1 MYKYKEICY
10 DNLIPKE
17 WSSIMTKTNDPL
29 TLKHRVGYALGD
41 FGGCMTF
48 SLMSAFM
55 TRYYVNVALMD
66 TAVIAVMTLIW
77 KIFDAVSNP
86 VIGVMLDKSFDKNAR
101 KGDKF
106 RPWIFRIAPLTGI
119 AGILVFTAPGWVTG
133 MSRLVIAFTTY
144 LMYEVF
150 YAMQHIALGGLI
162 SAMAKDD
169 AERSELSSARGIGG
183 MLGAIVPQMAFPAI
197 ISLFESKPALGYSMG
212 VTVCAVIGYICCLGC
227 YFFTEERNIRQQ
239 KAGAAPIKIT
249 DILEVFR
256 VNRAFVALCFH
267 GLLSGILM
275 SVGGALGTYMYA
287 DVLGSLALMSIG
299 SMVSMP
305 VSLVCMS
312 IVPKLARKIGSQKV
326 LRGSLLMGCALYV
339 GLFALHITTNI
350 HVWVHIGINAL
361 ASGVSG
367 LSNMMQWG
375 MLSEAIEYNEYLTG
389 KRTEGSINGTFNM
402 LRRLGQ
408 GLGASFG
415 VAMLGMIGYNVE
427 VAEQTAGTILGIKVL
442 CLLFPA
448 ICAVGSWI
456 VFRFVWN
463 ITPELKEKMAQKRAA
478 M

>member
-1 MYKYKEICY
+1 
-10 DNLIPKE
+10 
-17 WSSIMTKTNDPL
+17 MTKSNDSL

-48 SLMSAFM
+48 SLMSAFL
-55 TRYYVNVALMD
+55 TRYYVNVAMMD

-86 VIGVMLDKSFDKNAR
+86 VIGVMLDKSFAR
-101 KGDKF
+101 RANRGDKF
-106 RPWIFRIAPLTGI
+106 RPWIFRIAPLTGF

-133 MSRLVIAFTTY
+133 MSRLVVAFTTY

-162 SAMAKDD
+162 SAMARDD
-169 AERSELSSARGIGG
+169 AERAELSSARGIGG
-183 MLGAIVPQMAFPAI
+183 MLGSIMPPMAFPVI
-197 ISLFESKPALGYSMG
+197 ISLFDSNPQLGYSLG
-212 VTVCAVIGYICCLGC
+212 VTVCAIIGYICCLGC
-227 YFFTEERNIRQQ
+227 YFFTEERNMSQQ
-239 KAGAAPIKIT
+239 AGSAPIRVT

-256 VNRAFVALCFH
+256 VNRAFLALCLH

-275 SVGGALGTYMYA
+275 SVGGALGTYLYA
-287 DVLGSLALMSIG
+287 DVLGSLALMSVG

-305 VSLVCMS
+305 VSLLCMGL
-312 IVPKLARKIGSQKV
+312 VPKLTRKIGSQNV
-326 LRGSLLMGCALYV
+326 LRGSLLLGCVLYV
-339 GLFALHITTNI
+339 GLFILHITTRI
-350 HVWVHIGINAL
+350 HIGVHIGINAL
-361 ASGVSG
+361 ASGISG

-415 VAMLGMIGYNVE
+415 VAMLGIIGYD
-427 VAEQTAGTILGIKVL
+427 AAASLQTDSTILGIKVL

-448 ICAVGSWI
+448 LCAMGSWV

-463 ITPELKEKMAQKRAA
+463 ITPELKEKMAQWRASR
-478 M
+478 

>member
-1 MYKYKEICY
+1 
-10 DNLIPKE
+10 
-17 WSSIMTKTNDPL
+17 MTKTNNPL

-77 KIFDAVSNP
+77 KIFDALSNP
-86 VIGVMLDKSFDKNAR
+86 VIGVLLDKSFDKGSG
-101 KGDKF
+101 KHGKF
-106 RPWIFRIAPLTGI
+106 RPWILRVAPLTGL
-119 AGILVFTAPGWVTG
+119 AAILVFTAPGWVTG
-133 MSRLVIAFTTY
+133 AARLVVAFSTY

-162 SAMAKDD
+162 SAMATND
-169 AERSELSSARGIGG
+169 AERAELSSARGIGG
-183 MLGAIVPQMAFPAI
+183 MLGIIVPQMTFPAI
-197 ISLFESKPALGYSMG
+197 ISLFESNASLGYGMG
-212 VTVCAVIGYICCLGC
+212 VTVCAIIGYICCLGC
-227 YFFTEERNIRQQ
+227 YFFTEERNISQQ
-239 KAGAAPIKIT
+239 KVGAPPIKVT

-256 VNRAFVALCFH
+256 VNRAFVALCLH

-287 DVLGSLALMSIG
+287 DVLGSLALMSVG
-299 SMVSMP
+299 SMVGMP

-312 IVPKLARKIGSQKV
+312 VVPKISRRIGSQKV
-326 LRGSLLMGCALYV
+326 LRGSLLLGCGLYV
-339 GLFALHITTNI
+339 CLFTLHITTSIN
-350 HVWVHIGINAL
+350 VWVHIGINAL

-375 MLSEAIEYNEYLTG
+375 MLSESIEYNEYLTG

-415 VAMLGMIGYNVE
+415 VAMLGMIGYDTAAAV
-427 VAEQTAGTILGIKVL
+427 QTPGTILGIKIL

-448 ICAVGSWI
+448 VCAVGSWI

-463 ITPELKEKMAQKRAA
+463 ITPELREKMAQKRAEA
-478 M
+478 

>member
-1 MYKYKEICY
+1 
-10 DNLIPKE
+10 
-17 WSSIMTKTNDPL
+17 MTKYNDSL
-29 TLKHRVGYALGD
+29 TLKHRIGYALGD

-86 VIGVMLDKSFDKNAR
+86 VIGVMMDKSFDKSAR

-133 MSRLVIAFTTY
+133 MSRLVVAFTTY

-162 SAMAKDD
+162 SAMARDD

-183 MLGAIVPQMAFPAI
+183 MLGIIIPQMTFPAI
-197 ISLFESKPALGYSMG
+197 ISLFESNPALGYGMG

-227 YFFTEERNIRQQ
+227 YFFTEERNASQQ
-239 KAGAAPIKIT
+239 KAGAAPIKVT

-256 VNRAFVALCFH
+256 VNRAFLALCLH
-267 GLLSGILM
+267 GLLSGVLM

-287 DVLGSLALMSIG
+287 DVLGSIALMSVG
-299 SMVSMP
+299 SMVGMP

-312 IVPKLARKIGSQKV
+312 VVPKLARKFGSQKV
-326 LRGSLLMGCALYV
+326 LRGSLLLGCGIYV
-339 GLFALHITTNI
+339 LLFALHITIRIN
-350 HVWVHIGINAL
+350 VWVHIGINAI
-361 ASGVSG
+361 ASSISG

-415 VAMLGMIGYNVE
+415 VAMLGFIGYNASASV
-427 VAEQTAGTILGIKVL
+427 QTAGTVLGIKVL

-463 ITPELKEKMAQKRAA
+463 ITPEVKEKMAQWKAA
-478 M
+478 R

>member
-1 MYKYKEICY
+1 MRH
-10 DNLIPKE
+10 NP
-17 WSSIMTKTNDPL
+17 TPL
-29 TLKHRVGYALGD
+29 TVKHRLGYALGD

-66 TAVIAVMTLIW
+66 TAVIAAMTLIW

-86 VIGVMLDKSFDKNAR
+86 VIGVVLDKSFTKQQGR
-101 KGDKF
+101 RDKF
-106 RPWIFRIAPLTGI
+106 RPWILKVSPLTGL
-119 AGILVFTAPGWVTG
+119 AAILVFTAPGWVDG
-133 MSRLVIAFTTY
+133 MARLVVAFSTY
-144 LMYEVF
+144 LMYELF

-162 SAMAKDD
+162 SAMATND
-169 AERSELSSARGIGG
+169 AERSELSSARGVGG
-183 MLGAIVPQMAFPAI
+183 SLGIVIPQMLFPAI
-197 ISLFESKPALGYSMG
+197 ISVFERNPSLGYGMG
-212 VTVCAVIGYICCLGC
+212 ITVCALIGYICCLGC
-227 YFFTEERNIRQQ
+227 YFFTEERNASQQ
-239 KAGAAPIKIT
+239 HAGGTAPIKVT

-256 VNRAFVALCFH
+256 VNRAFLALCLH

-275 SVGGALGTYMYA
+275 SVGGALSTYMYA

-305 VSLVCMS
+305 VSMLCMS
-312 IVPKLARKIGSQKV
+312 LVPKISRKIGSQKV
-326 LRGSLLMGCALYV
+326 LLGSLLIGCGLYV
-339 GLFALHITTNI
+339 GLFLLHIFTNI
-350 HVWVHIGINAL
+350 NVWVHIGIYAI
-361 ASGVSG
+361 ASGIAN

-375 MLSEAIEYNEYLTG
+375 MLSESIEYNEYLTG

-415 VAMLGMIGYNVE
+415 VAMLGMIGYD
-427 VAEQTAGTILGIKVL
+427 AAASLQTAGTILGIKVL

-448 ICAVGSWI
+448 LCAIGSWV

-463 ITPELKEKMAQKRAA
+463 ITPELREKMAQKRAA

>member
-1 MYKYKEICY
+1 MSE
-10 DNLIPKE
+10 N
-17 WSSIMTKTNDPL
+17 TAPL
-29 TLKHRVGYALGD
+29 TLKHRIGYALGD

-66 TAVIAVMTLIW
+66 TAIIAMMTLIW
-77 KIFDAVSNP
+77 KIFDAISNP
-86 VIGVMLDKSFDKNAR
+86 VIGVLMDKSFAR
-101 KGDKF
+101 GKRQGDKF
-106 RPWIFRIAPLTGI
+106 RPWILRISPLTGI
-119 AGILVFTAPGWVTG
+119 AAILVFTAPGWVAG
-133 MSRLVIAFTTY
+133 MSRLVVAFTTY
-144 LMYEVF
+144 LMYKVF

-162 SAMAKDD
+162 SAMAKND

-183 MLGAIVPQMAFPAI
+183 SLGIVIPQMLFPAI
-197 ISLFESKPALGYSMG
+197 ISAFERNPALGYGMG
-212 VTVCAVIGYICCLGC
+212 VTVCAIIGYVCCLGC
-227 YFFTEERNIRQQ
+227 YFFSEERNLSQQ
-239 KAGAAPIKIT
+239 TAGAVPIRIT

-256 VNRAFVALCFH
+256 VNRAFVALCLH

-287 DVLGSLALMSIG
+287 DILGSLALMSVG

-312 IVPKLARKIGSQKV
+312 LVPKLTRKIGSQKV
-326 LRGSLLMGCALYV
+326 LRGSLLLGCGLYV
-339 GLFALHITTNI
+339 FLFALHLFTNI
-350 HVWVHIGINAL
+350 NVWVHIGINAL
-361 ASGVSG
+361 ASGISG

-389 KRTEGSINGTFNM
+389 KRTEGSITGTFNM

-415 VAMLGMIGYNVE
+415 VAMLGMIGYDAAAAV
-427 VAEQTAGTILGIKVL
+427 QTSGTILGIKVL

-448 ICAVGSWI
+448 LCAVGSWI

-463 ITPELKEKMAQKRAA
+463 ITPEVKARIQAQKAA
-478 M
+478 R

>member
-1 MYKYKEICY
+1 
-10 DNLIPKE
+10 
-17 WSSIMTKTNDPL
+17 MTKPNDSL

-86 VIGVMLDKSFDKNAR
+86 VIGVMMDKSFDKSAR

-119 AGILVFTAPGWVTG
+119 AGILVFTAPDWVTG
-133 MSRLVIAFTTY
+133 MSRLVVAFSTY
-144 LMYEVF
+144 LMYEVC

-162 SAMAKDD
+162 SAMAKNDV
-169 AERSELSSARGIGG
+169 ERAELSSARGIGG
-183 MLGAIVPQMAFPAI
+183 MFGSLIPPMAFPVI
-197 ISLFESKPALGYSMG
+197 LSLFENNPALGYG
-212 VTVCAVIGYICCLGC
+212 VGITVCAAIGYISCLGC
-227 YFFTEERNIRQQ
+227 YFFTEERNASQQ
-239 KAGAAPIKIT
+239 KTGAAPIKVT
-249 DILEVFR
+249 DILEVLR
-256 VNRAFVALCFH
+256 VNRAFVALCLH

-275 SVGGALGTYMYA
+275 SVNGALGTYLYA
-287 DVLGSLALMSIG
+287 DVLGSLNLMSL
-299 SMVSMP
+299 SFVVNMP
-305 VSLVCMS
+305 FSLICMS
-312 IVPKLARKIGSQKV
+312 VVPKLARKIGSQRV
-326 LRGSLLMGCALYV
+326 LRYSLLLGCGLYV
-339 GLFALHITTNI
+339 GLFILHITTSI
-350 HVWVHIGINAL
+350 HIWIHLGINAI

>member
-1 MYKYKEICY
+1 M
-10 DNLIPKE
+10 NQT
-17 WSSIMTKTNDPL
+17 TKPL

-66 TAVIAVMTLIW
+66 TAVIAAMTLIW
-77 KIFDAVSNP
+77 KVFDAVSNP
-86 VIGVMLDKSFDKNAR
+86 VIGVMMDKSFDRSAR

-133 MSRLVIAFTTY
+133 MSRLVVAFTTY

-183 MLGAIVPQMAFPAI
+183 MLGIIIPQMTFPAI
-197 ISLFESKPALGYSMG
+197 ISIFERNPALGYGMG
-212 VTVCAVIGYICCLGC
+212 VTVCAAIGYICCLGC
-227 YFFTEERNIRQQ
+227 YFFTEERNVSLQ
-239 KAGAAPIKIT
+239 KAGTAPIKVT

-256 VNRAFVALCFH
+256 VNRAFVALCLH
-267 GLLSGILM
+267 GLLSGVLM

-287 DVLGSLALMSIG
+287 DVLGSLALMSVG

-312 IVPKLARKIGSQKV
+312 VVPKLTRKIGSQKV
-326 LRGSLLMGCALYV
+326 LRGSLLIGCGLYV
-339 GLFALHITTNI
+339 GLFTLHVATGVN
-350 HVWVHIGINAL
+350 VWVHIGINAL
-361 ASGVSG
+361 ASGISG

-415 VAMLGMIGYNVE
+415 VAMLGMIGYN
-427 VAEQTAGTILGIKVL
+427 AESVIQSAGTILGIKVL

-448 ICAVGSWI
+448 VCAVGSWV

-463 ITPELKEKMAQKRAA
+463 ITPELREKMAKKRAVQE
-478 M
+478 

>member
-1 MYKYKEICY
+1 MSH
-10 DNLIPKE
+10 NP
-17 WSSIMTKTNDPL
+17 TPL
-29 TLKHRVGYALGD
+29 TVKHRIGYALGD

-66 TAVIAVMTLIW
+66 TAIIAVMTLIW
-77 KIFDAVSNP
+77 KIFDALSNP
-86 VIGVMLDKSFDKNAR
+86 VIGVVLDKSFAKR
-101 KGDKF
+101 SGKGDKF
-106 RPWIFRIAPLTGI
+106 RPWILKVSPLTGL
-119 AGILVFTAPGWVTG
+119 AAILVFTAPGWVDG
-133 MSRLVIAFTTY
+133 MARLVVAFSTY

-162 SAMAKDD
+162 SAMAKND
-169 AERSELSSARGIGG
+169 AERSALSSARGIGG
-183 MLGAIVPQMAFPAI
+183 SLGIVIPQMLFPAI
-197 ISLFESKPALGYSMG
+197 ISVFERNPSLGYGMG
-212 VTVCAVIGYICCLGC
+212 VTVCAIIGYLCCLGC
-227 YFFTEERNIRQQ
+227 YFFTEERNASQQ
-239 KAGAAPIKIT
+239 QVGAAPIKIT

-256 VNRAFVALCFH
+256 VNRAFLALCLH

-275 SVGGALGTYMYA
+275 SVGGALSTYMYA
-287 DVLGSLALMSIG
+287 DVLGSLALMSVG

-312 IVPKLARKIGSQKV
+312 VVPHISRKIGSQKV
-326 LRGSLLMGCALYV
+326 LRGSLLIGCGLYV
-339 GLFALHITTNI
+339 GLFILHVTTNI
-350 HVWVHIGINAL
+350 NVWAHIGINAI
-361 ASGVSG
+361 ASGIAN

-415 VAMLGMIGYNVE
+415 VAMLGMIGYNAAASV
-427 VAEQTAGTILGIKVL
+427 QTAGTVLGIKVL

-448 ICAVGSWI
+448 LCAVGSWV

-463 ITPELKEKMAQKRAA
+463 ITPELREKMARKRAA
-478 M
+478 T

>member
-1 MYKYKEICY
+1 MMVTFQKNGET
-10 DNLIPKE
+10 P
-17 WSSIMTKTNDPL
+17 MTKNNDSL
-29 TLKHRVGYALGD
+29 TLKHRLGYALGD

-66 TAVIAVMTLIW
+66 TAIIAAMTLVW

-86 VIGVMLDKSFDKNAR
+86 VIGVMMDKSFAKSAR

-106 RPWIFRIAPLTGI
+106 RPWIFRIAPLTGLS
-119 AGILVFTAPGWVTG
+119 GILVFTAPGWVDG
-133 MSRLVIAFTTY
+133 MSRLVVAFTTY

-162 SAMAKDD
+162 SAMARDD

-183 MLGAIVPQMAFPAI
+183 MLGIIIPQITFPAI
-197 ISLFESKPALGYSMG
+197 LSLFESNPALGYGMG
-212 VTVCAVIGYICCLGC
+212 VTVCAAIGYICCLGC
-227 YFFTEERNIRQQ
+227 YFFTQERNAGQQ
-239 KAGAAPIKIT
+239 QVGAAPIRVT

-256 VNRAFVALCFH
+256 VNRAFVALCLH

-287 DVLGSLALMSIG
+287 DVLGSLALMSVG

-312 IVPKLARKIGSQKV
+312 LVPKLARKIGSQKV
-326 LRGSLLMGCALYV
+326 LRGSLLLGCGLYV
-339 GLFALHITTNI
+339 GLFALHIATDIN
-350 HVWVHIGINAL
+350 VWVHIGINAL

-415 VAMLGMIGYNVE
+415 VAMLGLIGYN
-427 VAEQTAGTILGIKVL
+427 AESAVQTGGTILGIKVL

-448 ICAVGSWI
+448 VCAVGSWI

-463 ITPELKEKMAQKRAA
+463 ITPELKEQIARQRSGR
-478 M
+478 

>member
-1 MYKYKEICY
+1 M
-10 DNLIPKE
+10 NQT
-17 WSSIMTKTNDPL
+17 TKPL

-66 TAVIAVMTLIW
+66 TAVIAAMTLIW
-77 KIFDAVSNP
+77 KIFDALSNP
-86 VIGVMLDKSFDKNAR
+86 VIGVMMDKSFA
-101 KGDKF
+101 KGSSKGGKF
-106 RPWIFRIAPLTGI
+106 RPWILRVAPLTGI
-119 AGILVFTAPGWVTG
+119 TAILVFTAPGWVSG
-133 MSRLVIAFTTY
+133 MSRLVVAFVSY

-150 YAMQHIALGGLI
+150 YAMHNISLGGLI
-162 SAMAKDD
+162 SAMAKND
-169 AERSELSSARGIGG
+169 AERAELSSARGIGG
-183 MLGAIVPQMAFPAI
+183 MLGIIIPQMTFPAI
-197 ISLFESKPALGYSMG
+197 ISVFESNPALGYGAG
-212 VTVCAVIGYICCLGC
+212 VTVCAAIGFICCLCC
-227 YFFTEERNIRQQ
+227 YLFTEERNVTQQ
-239 KAGAAPIKIT
+239 KGVAAPIKVT

-256 VNRAFVALCFH
+256 VNRAFVALCLH

-287 DVLGSLALMSIG
+287 DVLGSLALMSVG
-299 SMVSMP
+299 SMIGMP
-305 VSLVCMS
+305 VSLFCMS
-312 IVPKLARKIGSQKV
+312 VVPRLTRKVGMQKV
-326 LRGSLLMGCALYV
+326 LRGSLLLGCALYV
-339 GLFALHITTNI
+339 LLFTLHIATSIN
-350 HVWVHIGINAL
+350 VWVHIGINAL

-415 VAMLGMIGYNVE
+415 VAMLGMIGYN
-427 VAEQTAGTILGIKVL
+427 AEASIQTGGTILGIKVL

-448 ICAVGSWI
+448 ACAIGSWI

-463 ITPELKEKMAQKRAA
+463 ITPELKEKMALWRAA
-478 M
+478 K

>member
-1 MYKYKEICY
+1 MPQ
-10 DNLIPKE
+10 NN
-17 WSSIMTKTNDPL
+17 SPL
-29 TLKHRVGYALGD
+29 TMKHRIGYALGD

-86 VIGVMLDKSFDKNAR
+86 VIGVMLDKSFAKR
-101 KGDKF
+101 SGKGDKF
-106 RPWIFRIAPLTGI
+106 RPWILKISPLTGM
-119 AGILVFTAPGWVTG
+119 AAILVFTAPGWVTG
-133 MSRLVIAFTTY
+133 MSRLVVAFTTY

-162 SAMAKDD
+162 SAMAKND

-183 MLGAIVPQMAFPAI
+183 MLGIVIPQMMFPAI
-197 ISLFESKPALGYSMG
+197 IALFERNAALGYGMG
-212 VTVCAVIGYICCLGC
+212 VTVCAIVGYICCLGC
-227 YFFTEERNIRQQ
+227 YFFTEERNLNQQ
-239 KAGAAPIKIT
+239 TVGAPPIKVT

-256 VNRAFVALCFH
+256 VNRAFVALCLH

-287 DVLGSLALMSIG
+287 DVLGSLALMSMG
-299 SMVSMP
+299 SMVGIP
-305 VSLVCMS
+305 VNLVCMS
-312 IVPKLARKIGSQKV
+312 VVPKLSRKFGSQKV
-326 LRGSLLMGCALYV
+326 LRGSLLIGCALYV
-339 GLFALHITTNI
+339 ALFTLHIVTNVN
-350 HVWVHIGINAL
+350 VWAHIGINAI
-361 ASGVSG
+361 ASGISS

-415 VAMLGMIGYNVE
+415 VAMLGFIGYDAAVS
-427 VAEQTAGTILGIKVL
+427 VQTAGTIVGIKVL
-442 CLLFPA
+442 CPLFPA
-448 ICAVGSWI
+448 LCAIGSWV

-463 ITPELKEKMAQKRAA
+463 ITPELQEKMAQKKAA

>member
-1 MYKYKEICY
+1 MSAK
-10 DNLIPKE
+10 
-17 WSSIMTKTNDPL
+17 STAL
-29 TLKHRVGYALGD
+29 TAKHRLGYALGD

-86 VIGVMLDKSFDKNAR
+86 VIGAMLDRSFSAGSGKR
-101 KGDKF
+101 DKF
-106 RPWIFRIAPLTGI
+106 RPWILRIAPLTGI
-119 AGILVFTAPGWVTG
+119 TAILVFTAPGWVTG
-133 MSRLVIAFTTY
+133 AARLVVAFTTY

-162 SAMAKDD
+162 SAMAKND
-169 AERSELSSARGIGG
+169 AERAELSSARGIGG
-183 MLGAIVPQMAFPAI
+183 MLGIIIPQMTFPAI
-197 ISLFESKPALGYSMG
+197 ISLFENNPALGYGMG
-212 VTVCAVIGYICCLGC
+212 VTVCAAIGLICCLGC
-227 YFFTEERNIRQQ
+227 YFFTEERNVSQQ
-239 KAGAAPIKIT
+239 SAGAAPIKVT

-256 VNRAFVALCFH
+256 VNRAFVALCLH

-287 DVLGSLALMSIG
+287 DVLGSLALMSVG

-312 IVPKLARKIGSQKV
+312 VVPKLTRKIGSQKV
-326 LRGSLLMGCALYV
+326 LRGSLLLGCGLYV
-339 GLFALHITTNI
+339 LLFAMHVVTNVN
-350 HVWVHIGINAL
+350 VWVHIGLNAI
-361 ASGVSG
+361 ASGISG

-415 VAMLGMIGYNVE
+415 VATLGMIGYDVTSS
-427 VAEQTAGTILGIKVL
+427 VQSSGTILGIKVL

-448 ICAVGSWI
+448 ICAVGSWV

-463 ITPELKEKMAQKRAA
+463 ITPELQENMAQQRETR
-478 M
+478 

>member
-1 MYKYKEICY
+1 
-10 DNLIPKE
+10 
-17 WSSIMTKTNDPL
+17 MTQKSNPL
-29 TLKHRVGYALGD
+29 TLKHRIGYALGD

-55 TRYYVNVALMD
+55 TRYYVNVAMMD
-66 TAVIAVMTLIW
+66 TAIIAVMTLVW

-86 VIGVMLDKSFDKNAR
+86 VIGVMMDKSFDKSAR

-133 MSRLVIAFTTY
+133 MSRLVVAFVTY
-144 LMYEVF
+144 LMYEVC

-162 SAMAKDD
+162 SAMARDD

-183 MLGAIVPQMAFPAI
+183 MLGIVIPQMTFPAI
-197 ISLFESKPALGYSMG
+197 ISLFESNPALGYGMG
-212 VTVCAVIGYICCLGC
+212 VTVCAIIGYICCLGC
-227 YFFTEERNIRQQ
+227 YFFTEERNVSQQ
-239 KAGAAPIKIT
+239 KAGAAPIKVT

-256 VNRAFVALCFH
+256 VNRAFVALCLH

-287 DVLGSLALMSIG
+287 DVLGSLALMSVG
-299 SMVSMP
+299 SMVGMP

-312 IVPKLARKIGSQKV
+312 VVPKLTRKIGSQKV
-326 LRGSLLMGCALYV
+326 LRGSLLLGCGLYV
-339 GLFALHITTNI
+339 GLFILHITTDIN
-350 HVWVHIGINAL
+350 VWVHIGINAL
-361 ASGVSG
+361 ASGISG

-415 VAMLGMIGYNVE
+415 VAMLGMIGYDVT
-427 VAEQTAGTILGIKVL
+427 AAAQTAGTILGIKVL

-448 ICAVGSWI
+448 ICAIGSWI

-463 ITPELKEKMAQKRAA
+463 ITPELREKMARKRAA
-478 M
+478 C

>member
-1 MYKYKEICY
+1 
-10 DNLIPKE
+10 
-17 WSSIMTKTNDPL
+17 MTPTNSPL
-29 TLKHRVGYALGD
+29 TLKHRLGYALGD

-77 KIFDAVSNP
+77 KIFDALSNP
-86 VIGVMLDKSFDKNAR
+86 VIGVVLDKSFAKR
-101 KGDKF
+101 KGTGDKF
-106 RPWIFRIAPLTGI
+106 RPWIFKISPLTCI
-119 AGILVFTAPGWVTG
+119 TGILVFTAPGWVTG
-133 MSRLVIAFTTY
+133 MSRLVVAFTTY
-144 LMYEVF
+144 LMYEVC

-183 MLGAIVPQMAFPAI
+183 SLGIVVPQMAFPAI
-197 ISLFESKPALGYSMG
+197 ITLFENNPALGYGMG
-212 VTVCAVIGYICCLGC
+212 VTICAIIGYISCLGC
-227 YFFTEERNIRQQ
+227 YFFTEERNASHQQ
-239 KAGAAPIKIT
+239 AGAAPIKVT

-267 GLLSGILM
+267 GLLTGILM

-287 DVLGSLALMSIG
+287 DVLGSLALMSVG
-299 SMVSMP
+299 SMVSIP

-312 IVPKLARKIGSQKV
+312 VVPKISRKIGSQKV
-326 LRGSLLMGCALYV
+326 LRGSLLLGCGLYV
-339 GLFALHITTNI
+339 CLFILHITINI
-350 HVWVHIGINAL
+350 NIWVHIGISAL
-361 ASGVSG
+361 ASGISG

-375 MLSEAIEYNEYLTG
+375 MISEAIEYNEYLTG

-415 VAMLGMIGYNVE
+415 VAMLGIIGYDVTAA
-427 VAEQTAGTILGIKVL
+427 VQTSGTILGIKIL
-442 CLLFPA
+442 CLIFPA
-448 ICAVGSWI
+448 ACALGSWLA
-456 VFRFVWN
+456 FRFIWN
-463 ITPELKEKMAQKRAA
+463 ITPELREKMAQKRAA
-478 M
+478 L